1 MRQVYLSFT
10 TRGFDGTPSD
20 WQNIEVLT
28 QTFHDQIKA
37 ATDSS
42 HRSAE
47 RTDFIVDLMG
57 GTLNQS
63 AYLRY
68 LEALAPIYERME
80 VLLRERATRPLI
92 VEFDHRGLDRFSL
105 LEADI
110 TALRESGKV
119 TEGPTIPLATKSY
132 VSRLGTDIEDERLLA
147 HHYIRYLGD
156 LSGGQAIARL
166 VARHY
171 QIPQEALAFSDFH
184 GLGDANTYK
193 VAYREKLNR
202 AALTDAQKDAFIDE
216 AVALYSLSREIFQE
230 LGRA

>member
-1 MRQVYLSFT
+1 MNPQSFH
-10 TRGFDGTPSD
+10 
-20 WQNIEVLT
+20 E
-28 QTFHDQIKA
+28 QIQE
-37 ATDSS
+37 ATEES

-47 RTDFIVDLMG
+47 RTDFIVNLMG
-57 GTLNQS
+57 GTLNQH

-68 LEALAPIYERME
+68 LEALAPIYEQLE
-80 VLLRERATRPLI
+80 TLLQARATRPLLKD
-92 VEFDHRGLDRFSL
+92 FDHRGLDRFSRVQ
-105 LEADI
+105 ADI
-110 TALRESGKV
+110 ALLRGHTGV
-119 TEGPTIPLATKSY
+119 ADNAVLPLATTAY
-132 VSRLGTDIEDERLLA
+132 LSRLHADIEDERLLA

-171 QIPQEALAFSDFH
+171 QIPQEALAFYDFH